1 MKTNKIIS
9 LAIFALLPIAANAEN
24 ISGAMYTAP
33 TAADTNHPAPTTQAD
48 APYGR
53 ANIDTT
59 DQEHIATTAYVKGAY
74 NSAIAAVNK
83 VDSDKQ
89 TKLVN
94 TGNNHDMDTRVT
106 GADSELLQYII
117 QSENTTSES
126 MNGLMAGLSEELNI
140 DYDDTMISTEAVI
153 KLAGLLGD
161 TLTYTTQEKIVAYI
175 NGDEQEVNPYINP
188 TIPAEP
194 SAFTLVSEA
203 AVADA
208 INGVTT
214 NLNTNYVTN
223 TALNSKR
230 VEIYTTWD
238 DDDTAEVALITAQQ

>member
-9 LAIFALLPIAANAEN
+9 LAIFALLPIAGNAEN

-53 ANIDTT
+53 ANIDTA

-83 VDSDKQ
+83 LNSNVS
-89 TKLVN
+89 
-94 TGNNHDMDTRVT
+94 TGLQDVMD
-106 GADSELLQYII
+106 E
-117 QSENTTSES
+117 
-126 MNGLMAGLSEELNI
+126 
-140 DYDDTMISTEAVI
+140 
-153 KLAGLLGD
+153 LAG
-161 TLTYTTQEKIVAYI
+161 Y
-175 NGDEQEVNPYINP
+175 VNQNVQDIRDDM
-188 TIPAEP
+188 ADK
-194 SAFTLVSEA
+194 VSSTDFNNELDGAMA
-203 AVADA
+203 ALEENA
-208 INGVTT
+208 INYADNAEQGAKDYTD
-214 NLNTNYVTN
+214 
-223 TALNSKR
+223 AKR